1 MKHIIILIIAAV
13 LLSGSAP
20 ATVAAPAPVPASTCW
35 AGPPLVYTAGMTR
48 CWRGVPYVVP
58 VEISATVEG
67 SYPSG
72 VTGPIGEY
80 TAVGASLGE
89 ATSNA
94 QQREAGIRAQAT
106 AQAVRP

>member
-1 MKHIIILIIAAV
+1 MKHIIILIIAAA
-13 LLSGSAP
+13 LLGGSAP
-20 ATVAAPAPVPASTCW
+20 ATVAAPAPASACW
-35 AGPPLVYTAGMTR
+35 AGPPLVYQAGQAR

-58 VEISATVEG
+58 IEISATVEG

-72 VTGPIGEY
+72 VVGPIGEY